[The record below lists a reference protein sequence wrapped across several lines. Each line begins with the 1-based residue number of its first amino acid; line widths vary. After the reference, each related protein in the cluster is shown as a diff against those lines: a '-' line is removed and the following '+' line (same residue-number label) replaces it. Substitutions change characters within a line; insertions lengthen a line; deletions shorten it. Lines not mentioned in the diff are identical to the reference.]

1 MIPLRWRIHFS
12 CTKRAAVLDT
22 SSSIPFF
29 FSSLFWFKTI
39 SHVVYRLHLF
49 FHKAGKTFVVFST
62 KKNSIKSITEEI
74 SFRVC
79 GGEWVLFSDWWME
92 TQQCWA
98 GVDWEVGGVRSAVS
112 QSKALWVVRKALF
125 ALPPLTCTSP
135 IRPLEGSPN
144 RFTSE
149 NEEDFRSSLRGS
161 EDKNLQNS
169 VFGVLLL

>member
-49 FHKAGKTFVVFST
+49 FHKAGKTFVVFSKK

-92 TQQCWA
+92 THQCWA

-112 QSKALWVVRKALF
+112 QSKALWVG
-125 ALPPLTCTSP
+125 PLCFTTLDLHFSHSTTRGQSKP
-135 IRPLEGSPN
+135 LHIRERGGFQIIFKGQWGQK
-144 RFTSE
+144 FT
-149 NEEDFRSSLRGS
+149 
-161 EDKNLQNS
+161 K
-169 VFGVLLL
+169 